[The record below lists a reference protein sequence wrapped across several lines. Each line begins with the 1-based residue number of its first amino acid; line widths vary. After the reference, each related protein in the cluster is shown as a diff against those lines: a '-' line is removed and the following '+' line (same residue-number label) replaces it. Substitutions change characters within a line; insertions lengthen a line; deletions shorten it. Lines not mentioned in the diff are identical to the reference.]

1 MKAMKKNQTYFLK
14 DIIEA
19 VKSEELDD
27 DFCLYAKEN
36 GELNFQDSYLLAD
49 YPQVVE
55 DKDVYPR
62 QVREQEMELIYYGAD
77 FADVLLSVM
86 EQKAEATDQER
97 LQALLYYYEHD
108 DFMDFDKDTVLSED
122 FL

>member
-1 MKAMKKNQTYFLK
+1 MKKNQTYFVK
-14 DIIEA
+14 DIIQA

-49 YPQVVE
+49 YP
-55 DKDVYPR
+55 R
-62 QVREQEMELIYYGAD
+62 QVREQELELIYYGED

-86 EQKAEATDQER
+86 EQKAEATDQEC

-108 DFMDFDKDTVLSED
+108 DFMDFDKDTVL
-122 FL
+122 

>member
-1 MKAMKKNQTYFLK
+1 MKKNQTYDLK
-14 DIIEA
+14 DIMEA

-36 GELNFQDSYLLAD
+36 GELNFQESYFLAD
-49 YPQVVE
+49 YPQVV
-55 DKDVYPR
+55 DNRDVYPS
-62 QVREQEMELIYYGAD
+62 QVRMQELELIYYGED

-86 EQKAEATDQER
+86 EQKAEATDEEY

-108 DFMDFDKDTVLSED
+108 DFMDFDKDTVL
-122 FL
+122 